1 MKQVSRAALAA
12 LAPLA
17 IAASVG
23 VAAPGTAHADPNTD
37 CLTGH
42 NCIVPPEGGQGEAA
56 QRAREGDRAQEQKY
70 LSWLRNQG
78 HVPASY
84 SDADAVNRGRESCSI
99 LESGSMGQ
107 AELTNE
113 LVAGGRLN
121 GAAAAD
127 IVRGARTYFCPRV

>member
-1 MKQVSRAALAA
+1 MNKSVAVLAA
-12 LAPLA
+12 GLMALT
-17 IAASVG
+17 ASTSG
-23 VAAPGTAHADPNTD
+23 GTAHADPNTD

-42 NCIVPPEGGQGEAA
+42 NCVVPPEGGQGEAA
-56 QRAREGDRAQEQKY
+56 HQARESDRAQEQSY

-78 HVPASY
+78 HIPSGY
-84 SDADAVNRGRESCSI
+84 SDADAVSRGRESCST
-99 LESGSMGQ
+99 LESRSMGQ

-127 IVRGARTYFCPRV
+127 IVRAARTYFCPGA